1 MGRNNPAPPGMPRKV
16 GGYDPLVGLAGGNE
30 EPDREQD
37 PFEGLT
43 LDEDF
48 IRAAPFREPA
58 AAERQRAARQANL
71 SRLLSDEGHSRDERP
86 QAYRRLPPL
95 GGAEGEF
102 EDWEPPVRRRR
113 RTPVRAV
120 GLLVIVAMV
129 MAYVVSDYIRTSGR
143 AAPGTATAG
152 ASAPNDRTAPGS
164 PAAPGSV
171 MDDSPAGDSTIF
183 TRPEDWPPLPDDV
196 SPQPLGEPGPVPGG
210 GGPHSFALTQRDG
223 VTPVGY
229 DPCRP
234 VRFVTRGEGPA
245 GGQQM
250 VREAVAMVSEATG
263 LLFVDEGGTTEVPSE
278 GRPSY
283 QPDRYGERW
292 APVLIAWSDAV
303 ESPKLGEV
311 SSDQPLVDVAGYAGS
326 QSVGLSM
333 TDPRNGETTDTGYV
347 FVTGQVVLDRDDLTA
362 MADGPDG
369 YARARAV
376 VAHELAHL
384 VGLGHVEDPAQ
395 LMHPAARP
403 WVTGFGSGDLE
414 GLARLGRLDC
424 FPQI

>member
-1 MGRNNPAPPGMPRKV
+1 MWRKV

-58 AAERQRAARQANL
+58 AVERQRAARQADL
-71 SRLLSDEGHSRDERP
+71 SRLLSDEGGQRDQRP
-86 QAYRRLPPL
+86 QTYRRLPAL
-95 GGAEGEF
+95 GGADSGF
-102 EDWEPPVRRRR
+102 QDWEPPVRRR

-143 AAPGTATAG
+143 VTPGTATVG
-152 ASAPNDRTAPGS
+152 ASAANERTGPDPGGAPGS
-164 PAAPGSV
+164 GMDGS
-171 MDDSPAGDSTIF
+171 PPGDSTILR
-183 TRPEDWPPLPDDV
+183 RPEDWPPLPDDV
-196 SPQPLGEPGPVPGG
+196 SPQPLGVPGPVPEG
-210 GGPHSFALTQRDG
+210 GGPHSFALTQQDG

-234 VRFVTRGEGPA
+234 VRFVTRGEGPT

-263 LLFVDEGGTTEVPSE
+263 LRFVDEGETAEAPSE
-278 GRPSY
+278 GRRSY

-292 APVLIAWSDAV
+292 APVLVAWSDAV

-311 SSDQPLVDVAGYAGS
+311 SGDQPLVDVAGYAGS

-333 TDPRNGETTDTGYV
+333 TDPRNGETSDTGYV

-384 VGLGHVEDPAQ
+384 VGLGHVEDPGQ

-403 WVTGFGSGDLE
+403 WVTGFGAGDLE
-414 GLARLGRLDC
+414 GLARLGTLAC